1 MKRVFPVLLML
12 IALSLALPQ
21 NGLAHKVNI
30 FAYVDGDSVVTDSGY
45 SRSRRVHDGI
55 VEVHDAATDNLLL
68 SGNTDNEGRFTF
80 AIPAQAREGRM
91 DLRLLLRAGA
101 GHQAEWV
108 VKYAEYGD
116 SPADASGGNA
126 SVAAPTV
133 GGDAEVQAASTE
145 LEALVARAV
154 HREMEPVKHMLAE
167 MNQSGPG
174 VSEIVGG
181 IGWIMG
187 LFGILAYARS
197 RRN

>member
-133 GGDAEVQAASTE
+133 GGDAEVQAVPAE